1 MVAPLRRLDECKR
14 SAHRHTVM
22 TKKFINALA
31 KDGSAVARSQ
41 FLVPA
46 RDGSARFEEIDSG
59 KFHDLGYL
67 VFTGKEISADDVVKK
82 WAGAN
87 HDSNSL
93 CSLIDSYLGE
103 ISRFK
108 VGNVVAI
115 EHNSDD
121 RVMLRLVSQT
131 PQRTART

>member
-1 MVAPLRRLDECKR
+1 
-14 SAHRHTVM
+14 M

-31 KDGSAVARSQ
+31 KDGSAAARSR
-41 FLVPA
+41 FLVPD

-67 VFTGKEISADDVVKK
+67 VFIGKEISADDVVKK

>member
-1 MVAPLRRLDECKR
+1 
-14 SAHRHTVM
+14 M
-22 TKKFINALA
+22 TKKFIKALA
-31 KDGSAVARSQ
+31 KDGSAAARSR

-67 VFTGKEISADDVVKK
+67 IFTGKEISTNDVVKK

-93 CSLIDSYLGE
+93 CSLIDSYLVE

-108 VGNVVAI
+108 VVNVVAI
-115 EHNSDD
+115 EHNSND
-121 RVMLRLVSQT
+121 RVMLRLVAQT
-131 PQRTART
+131 PEHTART